1 MLTTEL
7 KVPPFIYSSPFTIET
22 TSAIALLIKPSLGK
36 SFLYDYKDGDSLHCG
51 ILDSFGHVHDFDE
64 KGLHFS
70 LQRWLNCISIP
81 VDVSLQSNKS
91 MPTMDDVKEAWAQQ
105 CVRYDSETANCFTFV
120 LFCLKSFGCYKH
132 SSETDFLTEV
142 VLPHTAKAAKYISLY
157 RRLVSSGG
165 TLVNSDDT

>member
-1 MLTTEL
+1 MYTAAASYNGVCSILT
-7 KVPPFIYSSPFTIET
+7 ISSNPKHCVNLIHYVLSIFNL
-22 TSAIALLIKPSLGK
+22 ACIAV
-36 SFLYDYKDGDSLHCG
+36 C
-51 ILDSFGHVHDFDE
+51 
-64 KGLHFS
+64 
-70 LQRWLNCISIP
+70 
-81 VDVSLQSNKS
+81 
-91 MPTMDDVKEAWAQQ
+91 
-105 CVRYDSETANCFTFV
+105 RYDSETANCFTFV